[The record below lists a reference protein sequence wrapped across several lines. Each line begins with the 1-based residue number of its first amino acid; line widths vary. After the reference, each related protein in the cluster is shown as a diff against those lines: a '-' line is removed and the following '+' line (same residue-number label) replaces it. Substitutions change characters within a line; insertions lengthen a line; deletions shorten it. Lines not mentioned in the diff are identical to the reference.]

1 MKRYKF
7 LNENDT
13 YDALNQLRDAFL
25 AAKDGNEVEEI
36 INGLLTQDERLKIGR
51 RILIAQYLEGGF
63 KIEEITQTLK
73 VGKNTISH
81 VSRLLD
87 NHPNCYKLIDTR
99 RSIVEK
105 KYQKKKYRKV
115 GGSLKIFKTNEY
127 TGYKRKDVKRKI

>member
-7 LNENDT
+7 LNANDI

-87 NHPNCYKLIDTR
+87 NHPSCYKLIDTR
-99 RSIVEK
+99 RSIVEREYK
-105 KYQKKKYRKV
+105 KRNTKK
-115 GGSLKIFKTNEY
+115 
-127 TGYKRKDVKRKI
+127 